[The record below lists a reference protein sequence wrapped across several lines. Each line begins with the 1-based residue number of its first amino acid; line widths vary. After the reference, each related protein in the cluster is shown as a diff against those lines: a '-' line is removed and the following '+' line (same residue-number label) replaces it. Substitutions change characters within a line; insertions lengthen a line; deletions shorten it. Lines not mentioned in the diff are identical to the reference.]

1 MGYSYTGDALLRTSF
16 EIMVPQPLDNRTVV
30 DSEQDLYTLPRN
42 SAYKG
47 MTVANPDN
55 GNIYML
61 LDPSQITSPTGWKAS
76 GISIIT
82 CSQDDYK
89 KLLEN
94 TNLEDYTPKGEGDY
108 LRKDVYYYIPEEGD
122 GTYLTS
128 EWGDSIV
135 DQLSNK
141 ANTGD
146 VTKLSNSITEL
157 SNNLLNNYTNTSDL
171 QNNYA
176 TLALTYSVEQADE
189 KFLTKEIAST
199 TYSTQESFNQFQSTV
214 ESDYVLKSDL
224 KRPGMEDDDYFF
236 ITYNEYTRDKE
247 AEADY
252 FTTKELETNITK
264 TQSLTIQK
272 IEEKEV
278 EQGEETIIQK
288 ELLSESVLTTENNKL
303 LHNGKVVA
311 LDEEIPI
318 IEVLSQTAYNDIPE
332 NEIDPEKYYYTYD
345 DTGDI
350 NNGYVT
356 KEYVD
361 KNIYS
366 EETIRG
372 WIYNDYVSSLQSRVE
387 QLETEL
393 AKVATM
399 EQKIIEL
406 ENRIAVLEG
415 SEESPTE

>member
-61 LDPSQITSPTGWKAS
+61 LDPSQITSPAGWKAS

-128 EWGDSIV
+128 EWGNLIEE
-135 DQLSNK
+135 QLNSK
-141 ANTGD
+141 ATVSYANQIQES
-146 VTKLSNSITEL
+146 L
-157 SNNLLNNYTNTSDL
+157 NLLSQKVAQEYSTTLNIQNT
-171 QNNYA
+171 YA
-176 TLALTYSVEQADE
+176 TLELTYSTEQTDE
-189 KFLTKEIAST
+189 KFLTKEDAAST
-199 TYSTQESFNQFQSTV
+199 YNTQEEFNALQETL

-236 ITYNEYTRDKE
+236 ITYNEYNQDKE
-247 AEADY
+247 AEA
-252 FTTKELETNITK
+252 KEFNTELLKTSNIETQGI
-264 TQSLTIQK
+264 SIQN

-278 EQGEETIIQK
+278 VQGEETVLEK
-288 ELLSESVLTTENNKL
+288 NLLSEAVLTTEKNKL
-303 LHNGKVVA
+303 LINGQEIA
-311 LDEEIPI
+311 LDSNVPV
-318 IEVLSQTAYNDIPE
+318 IEVLSQEEYNNIPE
-332 NEIDPEKYYYTYD
+332 QDRDPKKYYYTYD

-356 KEYVD
+356 KEYIDSIIVNRSD
-361 KNIYS
+361 IYGMITDITNPLIQRI
-366 EETIRG
+366 ETLESQ
-372 WIYNDYVSSLQSRVE
+372 VSSISEALAALDVRLKA
-387 QLETEL
+387 LEP
-393 AKVATM
+393 
-399 EQKIIEL
+399 
-406 ENRIAVLEG
+406 
-415 SEESPTE
+415 PTE